1 MTAESRQDKLL
12 LTMTDIVKRFG
23 GNIAVNAVSLS
34 VPAGRIVALLGENGA
49 GKSTLIK
56 VLAGVYAKDAGV
68 IELEGR
74 EIGSAADFSSQAET
88 PITFIHQDLGLI
100 EWMTV
105 AENMAFTMGF
115 PKRLGVVRW
124 AKVKE
129 NAACALRQVG
139 MDIDPEARVFEL
151 TRTEKSLLAIARAV
165 SVKAKVLILDEP
177 TASLPADDVKRLF
190 AVLAKL
196 KAESVGMI
204 YVTHRLD
211 EVMEI
216 ADDVVVMR
224 DGCKVAEGPRR
235 DYSVRDLVK
244 LIVGKEKGGD
254 MRHPQSVRDRIVLA
268 ADDVVI
274 GDAGPV
280 SFTLKQGEMLALAG
294 LRGAG
299 QEEIGRALFGLRS
312 IASGRLALQGRDYRP
327 ASPNEAIKNGV
338 NMLAGDRTGESLVMS
353 VTVRENMFLNPVAQG
368 KKPFS
373 LYTAKS
379 ESRRGNVL
387 VREFDVRPAV
397 VDIDISA
404 LSGGNQQ
411 KVVLARWL
419 NVPGQV
425 LVLEDP
431 TAGVD
436 VGARADIYQ
445 LIHVALDKGLGVI
458 LVSSDFEEV
467 AKICSRALVFN
478 RGQVA
483 AELKNEKV
491 TFANLLE
498 YASATPETAGALR

>member
-1 MTAESRQDKLL
+1 MTADSGAKQPLL
-12 LTMTDIVKRFG
+12 AMKNIVKRFG
-23 GNIAVNAVSLS
+23 GNVAVNNVSLS
-34 VPAGRIVALLGENGA
+34 VDTGRVVALLGENGA

-56 VLAGVYAKDAGV
+56 ILAGVYAKDSGS
-68 IELEGR
+68 IELDGG
-74 EIGSAADFSSQAET
+74 EINSAADFTAAHET

-100 EWMTV
+100 DWMTV
-105 AENMAFTMGF
+105 AENMAFIMGF
-115 PKRLGVVRW
+115 PKTLGIVSW
-124 AKVKE
+124 KKVKE
-129 NAACALRQVG
+129 NAGRALMQVG

-165 SVKAKVLILDEP
+165 SVKAKVLVLDEP
-177 TASLPADDVKRLF
+177 TASLPAADVKHLF
-190 AVLAKL
+190 AVLARL
-196 KAESVGMI
+196 KADGVGMI

-211 EVMEI
+211 EVMEM

-224 DGCKVAEGPRR
+224 DGFKVAEGERKN
-235 DYSVRDLVK
+235 YSVRDLVK

-254 MRHPQSVRDRIVLA
+254 MRHPQSVREKVLLA
-268 ADDVVI
+268 VENVAI
-274 GDAGPV
+274 GDTGPV
-280 SFTLKQGEMLALAG
+280 SFALKQGEMLSLAG

-299 QEEIGRALFGLRS
+299 QEEMGRALFGLRK
-312 IASGRLALQGRDYRP
+312 INAGKLTLLGREYLP
-327 ASPNEAIKNGV
+327 ASPNDAIKHGV
-338 NMLAGDRTGESLVMS
+338 NMLAGDRTAESLVMS
-353 VTVRENMFLNPVAQG
+353 VTVRENMFLNPIAQG

-373 LYTAKS
+373 LYTPKS
-379 ESRRGNVL
+379 ESQRGNIL
-387 VREFDVRPAV
+387 VKEFDVRPGI
-397 VDIDISA
+397 VDIDINA

-419 NVPGQV
+419 NVPGNV

-445 LIHVALDKGLGVI
+445 LIHVALDRGLGVI

-483 AELKNEKV
+483 AELKDDRV

-498 YASATPETAGALR
+498 YASATPENVS